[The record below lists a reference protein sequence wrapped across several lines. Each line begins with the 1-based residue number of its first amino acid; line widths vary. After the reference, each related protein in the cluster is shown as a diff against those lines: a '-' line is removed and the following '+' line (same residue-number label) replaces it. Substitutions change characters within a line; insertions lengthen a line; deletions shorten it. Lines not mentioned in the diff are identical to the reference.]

1 MLIMSKYRTTPILSS
16 FILIIFIVLFHKLP
30 LNIYFLNIGFNE
42 YYSESYDKI
51 ITNSISIIGLFFL
64 IKKEKIPFKLFSFS
78 FHKLKYY
85 LPLILYIIVFSGGFK
100 DFFNFNFSSISFNLL
115 FTYILKY
122 FSSSFLEEFV
132 FRGFI
137 LGIFILNFPKT
148 RVGVFKSVA
157 LSGLIFGLMHII
169 NLWTFE
175 GQTIKGVLNQV
186 YATTCFGVMYGA
198 TYLKTRSILT
208 LGILHFISNFFSMIN
223 ELEFIEIINN
233 SVTVADKSLINIIIS
248 EIFRIIIFGIPL
260 VIGLFLIYNTD
271 ENDLNK
277 LTYEN
282 QNVA

>member
-1 MLIMSKYRTTPILSS
+1 MLKYRTKPLLSS
-16 FILIIFIVLFHKLP
+16 IILIILIILFHKLP
-30 LNIYFLNIGFNE
+30 LNLFFIKIGFNE
-42 YYSESYDKI
+42 YHSESYDKI
-51 ITNSISIIGLFFL
+51 ITNFISIIVILFL
-64 IKKEKIPFKLFSFS
+64 IKNIKIPFRLFSLNS
-78 FHKLKYY
+78 NKLKYY
-85 LPLILYIIVFSGGFK
+85 LPLILYIVVFSGGFK
-100 DFFNFNFSSISFNLL
+100 DFFNFNFSSISFSLL

-148 RVGVFKSVA
+148 RIGIFKSVA

-186 YATTCFGVMYGA
+186 YATTCFGIMYGA
-198 TYLKTRSILT
+198 TYLKTRSILI
-208 LGILHFISNFFSMIN
+208 LGIFHFVSNFFSMIN
-223 ELEFIEIINN
+223 ELEFIELVNN
-233 SVTVADKSLINIIIS
+233 SVAMTDKSLINIIIS

-260 VIGLFLIYNTD
+260 IIGLILIYNTD
-271 ENDLNK
+271 ENDINK

>member
-1 MLIMSKYRTTPILSS
+1 MLKYRTKPILSS
-16 FILIIFIVLFHKLP
+16 IILIILVILFHKIP
-30 LNIYFLNIGFNE
+30 LNIFFINIGFDE
-42 YYSESYDKI
+42 YHSESYDKI
-51 ITNSISIIGLFFL
+51 ITNSISIIAIFLL
-64 IKKEKIPFKLFSFS
+64 IKNLMIPFRLFSLNFK
-78 FHKLKYY
+78 KLKYY

-100 DFFNFNFSSISFNLL
+100 DFFNFKFSSISFDLL

-122 FSSSFLEEFV
+122 LSSSFLEEFV

-137 LGIFILNFPKT
+137 LGIFILNFHKT
-148 RVGVFKSVA
+148 RIGIFKSVA

-175 GQTIKGVLNQV
+175 GQTIKGIINQV
-186 YATTCFGVMYGA
+186 YATTCFGIMYGA

-208 LGILHFISNFFSMIN
+208 LGLLHFISNFFSMIN
-223 ELEFIEIINN
+223 ELNFIELINN

-260 VIGLFLIYNTD
+260 VIGLFLIYNTN

>member
-1 MLIMSKYRTTPILSS
+1 MLKYRTKPLLSS
-16 FILIIFIVLFHKLP
+16 IILIILIILFHKLP
-30 LNIYFLNIGFNE
+30 LNLFFIKIGFNE
-42 YYSESYDKI
+42 YHSESYDKI
-51 ITNSISIIGLFFL
+51 ITNFISIIVILFL
-64 IKKEKIPFKLFSFS
+64 IKNIKIPFRLFSLNS
-78 FHKLKYY
+78 NKLKYY
-85 LPLILYIIVFSGGFK
+85 LPLILYIVVFSGGFK
-100 DFFNFNFSSISFNLL
+100 DFFNFNFSSISFSLL

-148 RVGVFKSVA
+148 RIGIFKSVA

-186 YATTCFGVMYGA
+186 YATTCFGIMYGA
-198 TYLKTRSILT
+198 TYLKTRSILI
-208 LGILHFISNFFSMIN
+208 LGIFHFVSNFFSMIN
-223 ELEFIEIINN
+223 ELEFIELVNN
-233 SVTVADKSLINIIIS
+233 SVTMTDKSLINIIIS

-260 VIGLFLIYNTD
+260 IIGLILIYNTD
-271 ENDLNK
+271 ENDINK

>member
-1 MLIMSKYRTTPILSS
+1 MLKYRTKPLLSS
-16 FILIIFIVLFHKLP
+16 IILIILIILFHKLP
-30 LNIYFLNIGFNE
+30 LNLFFIKIGFNE
-42 YYSESYDKI
+42 YHSESYDKI
-51 ITNSISIIGLFFL
+51 ITNFISIIVILFL
-64 IKKEKIPFKLFSFS
+64 IKNIKIPFRLFSLNS
-78 FHKLKYY
+78 NKLKYY
-85 LPLILYIIVFSGGFK
+85 LPLILYIVVFSGGFK
-100 DFFNFNFSSISFNLL
+100 DFFNFNFSSISFSLL

-148 RVGVFKSVA
+148 RIGIFKSVA

-186 YATTCFGVMYGA
+186 YATTCFGIMYGA
-198 TYLKTRSILT
+198 TYLKTRSILI
-208 LGILHFISNFFSMIN
+208 LGIFHFVSNFFSMIN
-223 ELEFIEIINN
+223 ELEFIELVNN
-233 SVTVADKSLINIIIS
+233 SVAMTDKSLINIIIS

-260 VIGLFLIYNTD
+260 IIGLILIYNTD
-271 ENDLNK
+271 ENDINK
-277 LTYEN
+277 LTFEN

>member
-1 MLIMSKYRTTPILSS
+1 
-16 FILIIFIVLFHKLP
+16 
-30 LNIYFLNIGFNE
+30 
-42 YYSESYDKI
+42 
-51 ITNSISIIGLFFL
+51 
-64 IKKEKIPFKLFSFS
+64 
-78 FHKLKYY
+78 
-85 LPLILYIIVFSGGFK
+85 
-100 DFFNFNFSSISFNLL
+100 
-115 FTYILKY
+115 LKY

>member
-1 MLIMSKYRTTPILSS
+1 MLEYRTKPLLSS
-16 FILIIFIVLFHKLP
+16 ILLIIIIIFFHKLP
-30 LNIYFLNIGFNE
+30 LHFFFTYGGFDE
-42 YYSESYDKI
+42 YHSESYDTI
-51 ITNSISIIGLFFL
+51 ITNFISIILIFFL
-64 IKKEKIPFKLFSFS
+64 TKNTKVPFKLFSFE
-78 FHKLKYY
+78 FNNLKYY
-85 LPLILYIIVFSGGFK
+85 LPLILFIIVFSGGFK
-100 DFFNFNFSSISFNLL
+100 DFLNFNFSSISFNLL

-148 RVGVFKSVA
+148 RIGVFKSVA

-175 GQTIKGVLNQV
+175 GQTIKGILNQV
-186 YATTCFGVMYGA
+186 YATTCFGIMYGA

-223 ELEFIEIINN
+223 ELEFIALINN
-233 SVTVADKSLINIIIS
+233 SVNITDKSLVNIIIT

-271 ENDLNK
+271 RDDLNK
-277 LTYEN
+277 LIYEK
-282 QNVA
+282 QNVP

>member
-1 MLIMSKYRTTPILSS
+1 MLKYRTKPLLSS
-16 FILIIFIVLFHKLP
+16 IILIILIILFHKLP
-30 LNIYFLNIGFNE
+30 LNLFFIKIGFNE
-42 YYSESYDKI
+42 YLSESYDKI
-51 ITNSISIIGLFFL
+51 ITNFISIIVILFL
-64 IKKEKIPFKLFSFS
+64 IKNIKIPFRLFSPNFN
-78 FHKLKYY
+78 KLKYY
-85 LPLILYIIVFSGGFK
+85 LPLILYIVVFSGGFK
-100 DFFNFNFSSISFNLL
+100 DFFNFNFSSISFSLL

-148 RVGVFKSVA
+148 RIGIFKSVA

-186 YATTCFGVMYGA
+186 YATTCFGIMYGA
-198 TYLKTRSILT
+198 TYLKTRSILI
-208 LGILHFISNFFSMIN
+208 LGILHFVSNFFSMIN
-223 ELEFIEIINN
+223 EIEFIELVNN
-233 SVTVADKSLINIIIS
+233 SVAMADKSLINIIIS

-260 VIGLFLIYNTD
+260 IIGLILIYNTD
-271 ENDLNK
+271 ENDINK